1 MSFTPSCERLLGEIL
16 PVSSTLSGG
25 GGGGQKNRVSAGTV
39 CKKSNSSLFLLAI
52 SSICLLGII
61 YSGIEGETKHI
72 CRLIPVQDNGGRIT
86 TKESYSLN
94 PQRPHFPLS
103 TFEPPLA
110 ELV

>member
-1 MSFTPSCERLLGEIL
+1 MSFTPS
-16 PVSSTLSGG
+16 S
-25 GGGGQKNRVSAGTV
+25 
-39 CKKSNSSLFLLAI
+39 I

-94 PQRPHFPLS
+94 PQRPHFPFPLS
-103 TFEPPLA
+103 NLPLLNLFECCLCSLPGL
-110 ELV
+110 LGIS